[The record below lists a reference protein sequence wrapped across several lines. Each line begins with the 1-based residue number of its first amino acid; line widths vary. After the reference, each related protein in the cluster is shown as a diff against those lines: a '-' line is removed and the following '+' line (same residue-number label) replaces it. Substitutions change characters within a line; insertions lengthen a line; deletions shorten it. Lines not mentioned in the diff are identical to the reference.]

1 MNHLRSIDLNCD
13 LGEATTPEQLDVEAR
28 LMAYVTSVNIACGAH
43 AGDAS
48 LMRRTV
54 QLAQQHDLAIGAHPG
69 LPDRDTRG
77 RREQR
82 LSQEFVQELVL
93 SQVGELMA
101 ICQAEGLRLT
111 HVKPHG
117 ALYNMAA
124 RDRTVADAIA
134 ASLERIDRRLI
145 LVGLAGSELLAAG
158 QARGLSVAAEGFAD
172 RAYEADAR
180 LVPRDQEGAL
190 IHDESTVVSR
200 AHSLIHDGMITAI
213 DGTLL
218 HLRIDTL
225 CLHGDTP
232 DSLRLA
238 HALRTMFD
246 DDGRI
251 AVVRLDHAL

>member
-1 MNHLRSIDLNCD
+1 MNNRRSIDLNCD
-13 LGEATTPEQLDVEAR
+13 LGEATTPEQMDVEAR
-28 LMAYVTSVNIACGAH
+28 LMAYATSVNIACGAR
-43 AGDAS
+43 AGDAT

-69 LPDRDTRG
+69 LPDRETRD
-77 RREQR
+77 RMEQALLR
-82 LSQEFVQELVL
+82 GLVQEMIL
-93 SQVGELMA
+93 SQVGELMS
-101 ICQAEGLRLT
+101 ICQAEGLRLS

-124 RDRTVADAIA
+124 RDRTLADAIA
-134 ASLERIDRRLI
+134 AGVAQIDRRLI

-158 QARGLSVAAEGFAD
+158 QARGLAVAAEGFAD
-172 RAYEADAR
+172 RAYQIDGR
-180 LVPRDQEGAL
+180 LVPREEEGAL

-200 AHSLIHDGMITAI
+200 AHSLIHEGTIPAI
-213 DGTLL
+213 DSSLL

-232 DSLRLA
+232 GAVRLA

-246 DDGRI
+246 DGRI
-251 AVVRLDHAL
+251 SVVRLDHSA

>member
-1 MNHLRSIDLNCD
+1 MNNLRTIDLNCD
-13 LGEATTPEQLDVEAR
+13 LGEAATPEQLDVEAR

-43 AGDAS
+43 AGDAT

-54 QLAQQHDLAIGAHPG
+54 QLARQHDLAIGAHPG
-69 LPDRDTRG
+69 LADRDTRG
-77 RREQR
+77 RREQP
-82 LSQEFVQELVL
+82 LSQELVQALIL

-101 ICQAEGLRLT
+101 ICQAEGVRLT

-124 RDRTVADAIA
+124 RNRTLADAIA
-134 ASLERIDRRLI
+134 AGMEKIDRKLI
-145 LVGLAGSELLAAG
+145 LVGLADSELLAAG
-158 QARGLSVAAEGFAD
+158 KARGLAVAAEGFAD
-172 RAYEADAR
+172 RAYQADGR
-180 LVPRDQEGAL
+180 LVPRDQAGAS

-200 AHSLIHDGMITAI
+200 AHLLIHEGTIPAI

-225 CLHGDTP
+225 CLHADTP
-232 DSLRLA
+232 GALRLG

-246 DDGRI
+246 DGRI
-251 AVVRLDHAL
+251 SVVRLDHVI

>member
-1 MNHLRSIDLNCD
+1 MNNPRSIDLNCD
-13 LGEATTPEQLDVEAR
+13 LGEAATPEQLDVEAR

-43 AGDAS
+43 AGDAT

-69 LPDRDTRG
+69 LPDRETRG
-77 RREQR
+77 RCEQPLSQR
-82 LSQEFVQELVL
+82 LVQEMIL

-101 ICQAEGLRLT
+101 ICQTEGLRLT

-124 RDRTVADAIA
+124 RDRTLADAIA
-134 ASLERIDRRLI
+134 ASLEQIDRRLI

-158 QARGLSVAAEGFAD
+158 TGRGLAVAAEGFAD
-172 RAYEADAR
+172 RAYQTDGQ

-200 AHSLIHDGMITAI
+200 AHSLVHDGTITAI

-232 DSLRLA
+232 GALRLG

-246 DDGRI
+246 DGRI
-251 AVVRLDHAL
+251 SVVRLDHAT

>member
-1 MNHLRSIDLNCD
+1 MNNPRSIDLNCD
-13 LGEATTPEQLDVEAR
+13 LGEAVTPEQLDVEAR
-28 LMAYVTSVNIACGAH
+28 LTAYVTSVNIACGVH
-43 AGDAS
+43 AGDAT

-69 LPDRDTRG
+69 LPDREAGG
-77 RREQR
+77 RREQP
-82 LSQEFVQELVL
+82 LSHRFVQEMIL

-101 ICQAEGLRLT
+101 ICQAEGVRLT

-124 RDRTVADAIA
+124 RDRTLADAIA
-134 ASLERIDRRLI
+134 AGVEQIDRRLI
-145 LVGLAGSELLAAG
+145 LVGLAGSELFAAG
-158 QARGLSVAAEGFAD
+158 KARGLAVAAEGFAD
-172 RAYEADAR
+172 RAYQADGR
-180 LVPRDQEGAL
+180 LVPRDLEGAL

-200 AHSLIHDGMITAI
+200 AHSLIHDSTIPAV

-232 DSLRLA
+232 GAVRLA
-238 HALRTMFD
+238 HALRAMC

-251 AVVRLDHAL
+251 PVVRLDHAI

>member
-1 MNHLRSIDLNCD
+1 MNHPRSIDLNCD

-43 AGDAS
+43 AGDGS

-82 LSQEFVQELVL
+82 LSQEWVRELVL
-93 SQVGELMA
+93 SQVSQLMA
-101 ICQAEGLRLT
+101 ICQAEGLRVT

-117 ALYNMAA
+117 ALYHMAA
-124 RDRTVADAIA
+124 RDPTIADAVA
-134 ASLERIDRRLI
+134 AGVEQIDRRLI
-145 LVGLAGSELLAAG
+145 LVGLAGSQLLSAG
-158 QARGLSVAAEGFAD
+158 EARGLAVAAEGFAD
-172 RAYEADAR
+172 RAYNADAQ

-200 AHSLIHDGMITAI
+200 AHSLIHDGTIPAI

-225 CLHGDTP
+225 RLHSDTP

-246 DDGRI
+246 DDGRTV
-251 AVVRLDHAL
+251 VVRLDQAI

>member
-1 MNHLRSIDLNCD
+1 MNTQRAIDLNCD

-43 AGDAS
+43 AGDAAV
-48 LMRRTV
+48 MRRTV
-54 QLAQQHDLAIGAHPG
+54 QLARQHDLAIGAHPG

-77 RREQR
+77 RRER
-82 LSQEFVQELVL
+82 AISDAMVTELIL

-101 ICQAEGLRLT
+101 ICQTEGVRLT

-124 RDRTVADAIA
+124 RDRGVADAIA
-134 ASLERIDRRLI
+134 AILAQIDQSLI
-145 LVGLAGSELLAAG
+145 LVGLFGSELLASGKA
-158 QARGLSVAAEGFAD
+158 QGLATAAEGFAD
-172 RAYEADAR
+172 RAYQADGR
-180 LVPRDQEGAL
+180 LIPRDKEGAL

-200 AHSLIHDGMITAI
+200 AHSLIHDGTITAI

-218 HLRIDTL
+218 HLRVDTL

-232 DSLRLA
+232 GALRLA

-246 DDGRI
+246 DGRI
-251 AVVRLDHAL
+251 FVKRLDHAT

>member
-1 MNHLRSIDLNCD
+1 MNTLRSIDLNCD

-43 AGDAS
+43 AGDATV
-48 LMRRTV
+48 MRRTV
-54 QLAQQHDLAIGAHPG
+54 QLARQHDLALGAHPG
-69 LPDRDTRG
+69 FQDRETGG
-77 RREQR
+77 RRER
-82 LSQEFVQELVL
+82 PISGEMVRELML

-101 ICQAEGLRLT
+101 ICQTEGVRLT
-111 HVKPHG
+111 QVKPHG
-117 ALYNMAA
+117 ALYNMAV
-124 RDRTVADAIA
+124 RDRQLADAIA
-134 ASLERIDRRLI
+134 ASVEEIDHTLI
-145 LVGLAGSELLAAG
+145 LVGLVESELLAAG
-158 QARGLSVAAEGFAD
+158 KARGLAIAAEGFAD
-172 RAYEADAR
+172 RAYQSDGR

-200 AHSLIHDGMITAI
+200 AHSLVHDGTITAI

-232 DSLRLA
+232 GALRLA

-246 DDGRI
+246 DGNI
-251 AVVRLDHAL
+251 SVVRLDHAT